1 MKLVEQHIIERD
13 DPSYAVIDAAALA
26 SKNLY
31 NAALYVLRQTYIF
44 EGKYLSYTQMDKRM
58 QPHEAYKALP
68 AKVSQQVLVQLDK
81 NWQSFFEARERYA
94 ENPSKFTGR
103 PGLPKYKHKTEG
115 RNLLVYTEQAVSKR
129 GLKQGLVQP
138 SKLPISVKTK
148 QQTVDQVRIVPR
160 KGYYVVEVVY
170 TKESVHAEVDSTL
183 CAGIDLGVNTLAA
196 IASNKPGF
204 VPRIVSGAQ
213 IKSWNQWYNK
223 RRAELQHKLGKPGTS
238 RQLERLTKTRNR
250 RIQHAL
256 HMASRQM
263 IALLVKE
270 RIGTLIIGKNE
281 GWKQEVSMGSP
292 NNQNF
297 VQIPHSRFIQ
307 MLSYKAALVGIAVI
321 ITEESY
327 TSQASFL
334 DLDPLPVYNPE
345 QKQKPTFSGKRMTR
359 GLYQAKDGRTIQADV
374 NGAYNIL
381 RKGRP
386 DAFSGAKGV
395 ADGRVATPVV
405 VHPVR
410 IILTKPKASVS

>member
-1 MKLVEQHIIERD
+1 
-13 DPSYAVIDAAALA
+13 
-26 SKNLY
+26 
-31 NAALYVLRQTYIF
+31 
-44 EGKYLSYTQMDKRM
+44 
-58 QPHEAYKALP
+58 
-68 AKVSQQVLVQLDK
+68 
-81 NWQSFFEARERYA
+81 
-94 ENPSKFTGR
+94 
-103 PGLPKYKHKTEG
+103 
-115 RNLLVYTEQAVSKR
+115 VSKR

-170 TKESVHAEVDSTL
+170 TKEPVHAEVDSTL

-204 VPRIVSGAQ
+204 VPRTVSGAQ

-223 RRAELQHKLGKPGTS
+223 RKAELQHKLGKPGTS